1 MRLLIQRVKNAKC
14 IISSIVHSSIQN
26 GLLVYVAY
34 EETDTFLTIDKALNK
49 VKKLRIFTDQNDKL
63 NLSIDDISGE
73 VLIISSFTLYADL
86 LNGNRPS
93 FSRSISY
100 DKSLPLY
107 EYTIEKA
114 KTLFNL
120 KDGVF
125 GADMKIESINDGP
138 VSVILDI

>member
-1 MRLLIQRVKNAKC
+1 M
-14 IISSIVHSSIQN
+14 
-26 GLLVYVAY
+26 
-34 EETDTFLTIDKALNK
+34 TIDKALNK
-49 VKKLRIFTDQNDKL
+49 VKKLRIFTDQFDKL
-63 NLSIDDISGE
+63 NLSIDDVNGE
-73 VLIISSFTLYADL
+73 VLIISSFTLYANL
-86 LNGNRPS
+86 LSGNRPS

-125 GADMKIESINDGP
+125 GADMKIGSINDGP